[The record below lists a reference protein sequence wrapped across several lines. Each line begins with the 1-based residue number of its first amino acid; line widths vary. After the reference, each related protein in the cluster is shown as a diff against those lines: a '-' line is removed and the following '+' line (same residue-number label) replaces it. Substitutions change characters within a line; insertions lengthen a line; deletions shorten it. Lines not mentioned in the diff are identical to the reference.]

1 MVSKNKH
8 NILDESLKI
17 KIIKLIR
24 NIRTTNI
31 KRY

>member
-1 MVSKNKH
+1 MISKNKH
-8 NILDESLKI
+8 NILGESLKI